1 MSARMTLVGCAG
13 GAGAGVGGGAAGAG
27 FGGGGTADLGFGGG
41 TTGTGFGGGG
51 AADRGFGGGGATGCA
66 TTGAGRGSGFNDFA
80 ADRVSRKTRARAIVR
95 EKSSGKL
102 YDSLGIRDMF
112 RGFGVVFGKV

>member
-1 MSARMTLVGCAG
+1 
-13 GAGAGVGGGAAGAG
+13 
-27 FGGGGTADLGFGGG
+27 
-41 TTGTGFGGGG
+41 
-51 AADRGFGGGGATGCA
+51 
-66 TTGAGRGSGFNDFA
+66 
-80 ADRVSRKTRARAIVR
+80 VR